1 MTAFTGTLRLLRL
14 AIRRDRIVLTVWVAA
29 IGLLV
34 IASVASVAGL
44 YTSQAEREM
53 AAAFTAANRLA
64 RAFDGPA
71 MGASVGALTMTEAFG
86 VLAILAGLMSIQTVT
101 RHTRQDEETGRAE
114 LLGSAVVGHQARLAA
129 ALLLVAGAN
138 LVLAAATAGALL
150 AQGLPAAGSVAAGAA
165 LAGVGLSFAAIASVT
180 AQLAESQ
187 RAATGLA
194 GAALGGAYLLRAVG
208 DAAGEVADSGVALI
222 SSWPSWLSPI
232 GWGQQVRP
240 FGGERWSVG
249 LLFAALIAILVGVA
263 FALSSRRDL
272 GGALLPTRPGP
283 PTAGGRLSTPL
294 RLTWRLQRGMLL
306 AWMVGAAVLASALG
320 ALGDG
325 AEELVGLSEE
335 LAAAF
340 EQMAGGGSMLDVYVA
355 FVMGMVGIATAG
367 FAIQSVLRA
376 RTEESSERLEPLLA
390 TALSRSRWLGANATF
405 VVAGAGS
412 IVGVAGLAAGTS
424 YGIATGDLATGLGS
438 FLSAG
443 AVQLPAVLLLAGLV
457 ALVFG
462 IIPRLAVGIGWAA
475 LAASFA
481 LGQLGELLGVP
492 QAVMNLSPF
501 THVPAVP
508 AEELAAAPL
517 IALTGVAAVLAS
529 TGLIAFRHRD
539 LKV

>member
-1 MTAFTGTLRLLRL
+1 
-14 AIRRDRIVLTVWVAA
+14 
-29 IGLLV
+29 
-34 IASVASVAGL
+34 
-44 YTSQAEREM
+44 
-53 AAAFTAANRLA
+53 
-64 RAFDGPA
+64 

-86 VLAILAGLMSIQTVT
+86 VLAILAGLMSIQIVT

-129 ALLLVAGAN
+129 SLLLVTAAN
-138 LVLAAATAGALL
+138 LVLAATTTGTLL
-150 AQGLPAAGSVAAGAA
+150 TQGLPAAGSVAAGAA
-165 LAGVGLSFAAIASVT
+165 LGGVGLSFAAIAAVT

-194 GAALGGAYLLRAVG
+194 SAALGVAYLLRAVG
-208 DAAGEVADSGVALI
+208 DAAGEVAASGVELI

-240 FGGERWSVG
+240 FGGDRWSV
-249 LLFAALIAILVGVA
+249 LVLFAALVAILIAVA
-263 FALSSRRDL
+263 FVLSSRRDL

-283 PTAGGRLSTPL
+283 PTAEGRLRTPL
-294 RLTWRLQRGMLL
+294 RLVWRLQRGMLL
-306 AWMVGAAVLASALG
+306 AWVIGAAVLAGALG

-340 EQMAGGGSMLDVYVA
+340 EQMAAGGSMLDVYMA
-355 FVMGMVGIATAG
+355 FVMGMVGIAAAG

-390 TALSRSRWLGANATF
+390 TAVSRSRWLGANATF
-405 VVAGAGS
+405 VVGGTAS
-412 IVGVAGLAAGTS
+412 IVGVAGLAAGSS
-424 YGIATGDLATGLGS
+424 YGIATGDLATGLAS

-443 AVQLPAVLLLAGLV
+443 AVQLPAALLLAGLV

-462 IIPRLAVGIGWAA
+462 LVPRLAVGIGWAA

-508 AEELAAAPL
+508 AEELAVGPL
-517 IALTGVAAVLAS
+517 LALTSVAAVLAVI
-529 TGLIAFRHRD
+529 GLVAFRQRD
-539 LKV
+539 LTV

>member
-1 MTAFTGTLRLLRL
+1 MTATTGTLRLLRL
-14 AIRRDRIVLTVWVAA
+14 AIRRDRIVLTVWVVAL
-29 IGLLV
+29 GLLV

-53 AAAFTAANRLA
+53 AAAFTAANRMA

-114 LLGSAVVGHQARLAA
+114 LLGSAVVGHQARLTA
-129 ALLLVAGAN
+129 ALLLVTVAN
-138 LVLAAATAGALL
+138 VALAAVTTGALL
-150 AQGLPAAGSVAAGAA
+150 AQGLPVAGSLAAGVALG
-165 LAGVGLSFAAIASVT
+165 GVGLSFAAIASVT

-194 GAALGGAYLLRAVG
+194 SAALGVAYLLRAVG
-208 DAAGEVADSGVALI
+208 DAAGEVAESGVELI
-222 SSWPSWLSPI
+222 SAWPSWLSPI

-240 FGGERWSVG
+240 FGGDQWSV
-249 LLFAALIAILVGVA
+249 LILFAALAAILIAIA

-283 PTAGGRLSTPL
+283 PTAGGRLRTPL

-306 AWMVGAAVLASALG
+306 AWMVGAAVVAGALG

-335 LAAAF
+335 LAATF
-340 EQMAGGGSMLDVYVA
+340 EQMAAGGSMLDVYMA
-355 FVMGMVGIATAG
+355 FVMGIVGIATAG

-405 VVAGAGS
+405 VVVGTAS
-412 IVGVAGLAAGTS
+412 IVGVAGLFAGTS
-424 YGIATGDLATGLGS
+424 YGIVTGDLATGLTS

-443 AVQLPAVLLLAGLV
+443 AVQLPAALLLAGLV
-457 ALVFG
+457 TLVFG
-462 IIPRLAVGIGWAA
+462 VVPRLAVGIGWAA

-508 AEELAAAPL
+508 AEDLAVGPLLALTSIAAAFAVIGL
-517 IALTGVAAVLAS
+517 LT
-529 TGLIAFRHRD
+529 FRQRD